1 MYPALQQTTGEKCG
15 LVPKQAHNQWT
26 NGRFTAVKLEA

>member
-1 MYPALQQTTGEKCG
+1 MSGTGPT
-15 LVPKQAHNQWT
+15 LDPKQAHNQWT

>member
-1 MYPALQQTTGEKCG
+1 MKVVISVVLD
-15 LVPKQAHNQWT
+15 PKQAHNQWT